1 MMTEKNTPKTV
12 LIVDDDHDFLL
23 QMRLQLQNAGYNV
36 LTAEGQK
43 EAEELLADTK
53 PDIAVFD
60 LMMEYQDGGFVLCH
74 HLKKKYPDVPV
85 IMVSAVYS
93 ETGIEFDSTTDEERS
108 WIKADRVL
116 AKPVR
121 FEQIRGEIEHLTKGR

>member
-1 MMTEKNTPKTV
+1 MSEKQTPKTV
-12 LIVDDDHDFLL
+12 LIVDDDHDFLI
-23 QMRLQLQNAGYNV
+23 QMRLQLQNAGYEV

-43 EAEELLADTK
+43 EAEELLADTH
-53 PDIAVFD
+53 PDIAVID
-60 LMMEYQDGGFVLCH
+60 LMMEFQDGGFVLCH
-74 HLKKKYPDVPV
+74 HIKKKYPDVPV

-121 FEQIRGEIEHLTKGR
+121 FEQIMGEIEHLTKGR

>member
-1 MMTEKNTPKTV
+1 MSEKQTPKTV
-12 LIVDDDHDFLL
+12 LIVDDDHDFLI
-23 QMRLQLQNAGYNV
+23 QMRLQLQNAGYEV

-43 EAEELLADTK
+43 EAEELLADTR
-53 PDIAVFD
+53 PDIAVID
-60 LMMEYQDGGFVLCH
+60 LMMEFQDGGFVLCH
-74 HLKKKYPDVPV
+74 HIKKKYPDVPV